1 MGEDADVIE
10 PLQTVLVAGSL
21 LLALLALVQ
30 VVLDRPVGGLLV
42 GASGL
47 LLVGLLAQAVVG
59 IVQVAGGD
67 RDIATATFV
76 GYLIGCLLVLPAG
89 VVWSLGERSR
99 GGTAV
104 LAVAGLTTAFLVV
117 RVVQIWGA

>member
-21 LLALLALVQ
+21 LLAVLALVQ

-42 GASGL
+42 GASAL
-47 LLVGLLAQAVVG
+47 LLVGLLGQAVVC
-59 IVQVAGGD
+59 IVQVVGGH

-76 GYLIGCLLVLPAG
+76 GYLLGCLLVVPAG